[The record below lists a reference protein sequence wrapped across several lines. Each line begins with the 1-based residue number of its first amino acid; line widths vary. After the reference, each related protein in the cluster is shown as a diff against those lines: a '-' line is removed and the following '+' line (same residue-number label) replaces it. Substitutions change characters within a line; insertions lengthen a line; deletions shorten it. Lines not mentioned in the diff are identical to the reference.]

1 MATQIANL
9 QELNRFYLRTCLC
22 GLPDWKVLCGP
33 ESVNTLTWQFQR
45 DRIHV
50 DPNYTDGLVQIVST
64 CGKQCDG
71 CNMEVVDLSR
81 LIRGLQFIPLDQ
93 AIA

>member
-1 MATQIANL
+1 MRYVTIDVRIGNV
-9 QELNRFYLRTCLC
+9 NNTCKAI
-22 GLPDWKVLCGP
+22 WKVLCGP

-50 DPNYTDGLVQIVST
+50 DPNYTDGLVQVVST

>member
-1 MATQIANL
+1 MVTQITNL

-33 ESVNTLTWQFQR
+33 ESVNTLIWQFNR

-50 DPNYTDGLVQIVST
+50 DDSYSNGRVQVVST
-64 CGKQCDG
+64 CGKNCDG

-81 LIRGLQFIPLDQ
+81 LIRGLNFIPMNQEL
-93 AIA
+93 A

>member
-1 MATQIANL
+1 MQPVMRYVTIDVRIGNV
-9 QELNRFYLRTCLC
+9 NYTCKAI
-22 GLPDWKVLCGP
+22 WKVLCGP

-50 DPNYTDGLVQIVST
+50 DPNYTDGLVQVVST

>member
-9 QELNRFYLRTCLC
+9 QELNRFYLRTC
-22 GLPDWKVLCGP
+22 LCGP

-50 DPNYTDGLVQIVST
+50 DPNYTDGLV
-64 CGKQCDG
+64 
-71 CNMEVVDLSR
+71 
-81 LIRGLQFIPLDQ
+81 
-93 AIA
+93 